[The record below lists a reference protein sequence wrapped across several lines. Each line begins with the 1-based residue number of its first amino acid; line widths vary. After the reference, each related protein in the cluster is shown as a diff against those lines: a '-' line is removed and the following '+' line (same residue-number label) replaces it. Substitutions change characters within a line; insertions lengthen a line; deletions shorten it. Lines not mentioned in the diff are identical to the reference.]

1 MRVVSGAAYTLFAM
15 SSLFDDDFLA
25 DLARAGGEPPPEEP
39 EIPEEAPGDPTVP
52 AGQAPEQVPHD
63 LFEGWDLAPSA
74 GPGPAA
80 GFGERAGRAGADA
93 YGEEP
98 YGEPEAYYR
107 NGAPRPAVDPAALL
121 EGMNEQQ
128 RAAVVHAG
136 SPLLIVAG
144 AGSGKTRVLTH
155 RIAHLLGA
163 RRAHPGEILA
173 ITFTNKAAGEMKER
187 VTDLVGQRAN
197 AMWVSTFHSACV
209 RILRRE
215 SKKLGFTSSFSIY
228 DAADSKRLMALVC
241 HDLDLDPKRFPPK
254 SFSAK
259 ISNLKN
265 ELIDEE
271 TYAAQVGGDGAGSGG
286 GFEKTLAEA
295 YTMYQARL
303 REANAL
309 DFDDIIMTTV
319 HLLQAFPDVSEHYR
333 RRFRHVLVD
342 EYQDTNHAQYTLVR
356 ELVGPAE
363 SAAELCVVG
372 DADQS
377 IYAFRGATIRNIL
390 QFEEDYPNATTILLE
405 QNYRSTQTI
414 LSAANA
420 VIERNEN
427 RRPKNLWTDAGAGAT
442 ITGYVADTEH
452 DEAQF
457 VADEID
463 RLTDAG
469 DARAGDVAVFYRTNA
484 QSRVFE
490 EVFIRVGLPYKVVG
504 GVRFYER
511 KEVRDILAYLRVLA
525 NPEDTVPLR
534 RILNVPKR
542 GIGERAKA
550 MIDALAQRERI
561 SFAQALRRV
570 DEAYGMAARSVNA
583 VKRLNV
589 LLEDLRTIVESGVGP
604 VTVLEAVLE
613 RTGYLAELQAST
625 DPQDETRVEN
635 LQELAAVALEFEQE
649 RGVTPG
655 EPVDAGARPA
665 AGYAGAGE
673 TAAPAAVAEGVVAR
687 GVEAGAGANFGAA
700 GGPDESDTAVRPV
713 AAQAAAVGAE
723 DAAAAGAGATTGTLA
738 DFLDKV
744 ALVADSD
751 QIPDEDAEGTGVI
764 TLMTL
769 HTAKGLE
776 FPVVFLTGLEDGVF
790 PHMRALGQV
799 NELEEERRLAYVG
812 ITRAR
817 ERLYLTRSTM
827 RSAWGQPA
835 YNPLSRFLDEIP
847 DQFLTWKRT
856 GPAMPSASMSSVAS
870 SLSSSLSAS
879 ARSGGGRGTSNA
891 FPTRRVKDRPVVSL
905 AVGDRV
911 THDSFGLGTV
921 VGVKGSGDA
930 AEATIDFGE
939 EKPKRLLLRYAPVE
953 KL

>member
-1 MRVVSGAAYTLFAM
+1 M
-15 SSLFDDDFLA
+15 SSLFDDSFLA
-25 DLARAGGEPPPEEP
+25 DLQAPDDAAGSAPPPPEP
-39 EIPEEAPGDPTVP
+39 GSAHGPDDAPD
-52 AGQAPEQVPHD
+52 D
-63 LFEGWDLAPSA
+63 LFGGRFNEPPS
-74 GPGPAA
+74 G
-80 GFGERAGRAGADA
+80 GRD
-93 YGEEP
+93 
-98 YGEPEAYYR
+98 AYYR
-107 NGAPRPAVDPAALL
+107 DGAARPVVDPAQLL
-121 EGMNEQQ
+121 EGLNEQQ

-136 SPLLIVAG
+136 GPLLIVAG

-163 RRAHPGEILA
+163 RGVHSGEILA

-187 VTDLVGQRAN
+187 VEELVGPRAK

-215 SKKLGFTSSFSIY
+215 SKQLGFTSSFSIY

-241 HDLDLDPKRFPPK
+241 RDLDLDPKQFPPK
-254 SFSAK
+254 AFSAQV
-259 ISNLKN
+259 SNLKN

-271 TYAAQVGGDGAGSGG
+271 DYARQAENA
-286 GFEKTLAEA
+286 FEKKVAEA
-295 YTMYQARL
+295 YALYQARL
-303 REANAL
+303 RQANAL

-319 HLLQAFPDVSEHYR
+319 HLLQAFPDVAEHYR

-356 ELVGPAE
+356 ELVGTGE
-363 SAAELCVVG
+363 NTAELCVVG

-390 QFEEDYPNATTILLE
+390 QFEEDYPQATTILLE

-414 LSAANA
+414 LTAANA
-420 VIERNEN
+420 VIERNAG
-427 RRPKNLWTDAGAGAT
+427 RRAKNLWTEAGDGPV
-442 ITGYVADTEH
+442 IIGYVADQEH
-452 DEAQF
+452 DEAQYI
-457 VADEID
+457 AEEID

-469 DARAGDVAVFYRTNA
+469 DSRPGDVAVFYRTNA

-511 KEVRDILAYLRVLA
+511 KEVRDILAYLRVLS

-542 GIGERAKA
+542 GIGDRAEA
-550 MIDALAQRERI
+550 MIDALSLREKI

-570 DEAYGMAARSVNA
+570 DEAYGMAARSSNA
-583 VKRLNV
+583 VKRFNE
-589 LLEDLRTIVESGVGP
+589 LLEELRTIVESGAGP
-604 VTVLEAVLE
+604 ATVLEAVLE

-649 RGVTPG
+649 R
-655 EPVDAGARPA
+655 A
-665 AGYAGAGE
+665 A
-673 TAAPAAVAEGVVAR
+673 
-687 GVEAGAGANFGAA
+687 
-700 GGPDESDTAVRPV
+700 
-713 AAQAAAVGAE
+713 AE
-723 DAAAAGAGATTGTLA
+723 DAEPGTLGE
-738 DFLDKV
+738 FLERV

-751 QIPDEDAEGTGVI
+751 QIPDDEEGGGVI

-776 FPVVFLTGLEDGVF
+776 FPVVFLTGMEDGVF
-790 PHMRALGQV
+790 PHMRALGQTK
-799 NELEEERRLAYVG
+799 ELEEERRLAYVG

-817 ERLYLTRSTM
+817 ERLYVTRSTM
-827 RSAWGQPA
+827 RSAWGQPS
-835 YNPLSRFLDEIP
+835 YNPASRFLEEIP
-847 DQFLTWKRT
+847 PTLIDWKRT
-856 GPAMPSASMSSVAS
+856 GPVAGPGAAMSAAAS
-870 SLSSSLSAS
+870 SLSSSQS
-879 ARSGGGRGTSNA
+879 ARAKAGSKGFA
-891 FPTRRVKDRPVVSL
+891 TRRTTDRPVIAL
-905 AVGDRV
+905 TVGDRV
-911 THDSFGLGTV
+911 THDQFGLGTV
-921 VGVKGSGDA
+921 VGVSGTGSDA
-930 AEATIDFGE
+930 QATVDFGE

>member
-1 MRVVSGAAYTLFAM
+1 M
-15 SSLFDDDFLA
+15 SSLFDDSFLA
-25 DLARAGGEPPPEEP
+25 DLEPSGEEPPPPPEDAAPEP
-39 EIPEEAPGDPTVP
+39 VPDDLFGGAFDAPVQRSGP
-52 AGQAPEQVPHD
+52 AG
-63 LFEGWDLAPSA
+63 G
-74 GPGPAA
+74 G
-80 GFGERAGRAGADA
+80 
-93 YGEEP
+93 
-98 YGEPEAYYR
+98 YYR
-107 NGAPRPAVDPAALL
+107 DGAPRAVIDPAALL
-121 EGMNEQQ
+121 EGLNEQQ
-128 RAAVVHAG
+128 RAAVVHSG
-136 SPLLIVAG
+136 GPLLIVAG

-163 RRAHPGEILA
+163 RGVHPGQILA

-187 VTDLVGQRAN
+187 VGDLVGPRAN
-197 AMWVSTFHSACV
+197 AMWVLTFHSACV

-241 HDLDLDPKRFPPK
+241 RDLDLDPKRFPPK

-271 TYAAQVGGDGAGSGG
+271 EFAGQAAD

-295 YTMYQARL
+295 YAMYQARL

-319 HLLQAFPDVSEHYR
+319 HLLQAFPDVADHYR

-356 ELVGPAE
+356 ELVGPGTAE
-363 SAAELCVVG
+363 VPAAEVCVVG

-390 QFEEDYPNATTILLE
+390 QFEEDYPDATTILLE

-427 RRPKNLWTDAGAGAT
+427 RRPKNLWTEAGAGAT

-469 DARAGDVAVFYRTNA
+469 EAKAGDVAVFYRTNA

-490 EVFIRVGLPYKVVG
+490 EILIRVGLPYKVVG

-511 KEVRDILAYLRVLA
+511 KEVRDVLAYLRVLA

-542 GIGERAKA
+542 GIGDRAEA
-550 MIDALAQRERI
+550 MIDALSLREKI
-561 SFAQALRRV
+561 TFPQALRRV
-570 DEAYGMAARSVNA
+570 DEAYGMAARSANA
-583 VKRLNV
+583 VKRFNV
-589 LLEDLRTIVESGVGP
+589 LMEELRTVVESGAGP
-604 VTVLEAVLE
+604 ATVLEAVLE

-625 DPQDETRVEN
+625 DPQDETRIEN

-649 RGVTPG
+649 R
-655 EPVDAGARPA
+655 
-665 AGYAGAGE
+665 
-673 TAAPAAVAEGVVAR
+673 
-687 GVEAGAGANFGAA
+687 
-700 GGPDESDTAVRPV
+700 
-713 AAQAAAVGAE
+713 AE
-723 DAAAAGAGATTGTLA
+723 DNPGTLA
-738 DFLDKV
+738 DFLEKV

-751 QIPDEDAEGTGVI
+751 QIPDEDTDGGGVV

-790 PHMRALGQV
+790 PHMRALGQTK
-799 NELEEERRLAYVG
+799 ELEEERRLAYVG

-827 RSAWGQPA
+827 RSAWGQPS
-835 YNPLSRFLDEIP
+835 YNPPSRFLEEIP
-847 DQFLTWKRT
+847 EEYVQWKRT
-856 GPAMPSASMSSVAS
+856 GPATPSASMGAVGGSGRSGS
-870 SLSSSLSAS
+870 GGSGG
-879 ARSGGGRGTSNA
+879 SGGGIMSSRSKAGPSGFA
-891 FPTRRVKDRPVVSL
+891 TRRAADRPVVQL

-921 VGVKGSGDA
+921 VTVKGSGDN

-939 EKPKRLLLRYAPVE
+939 AKPKRLLLRYAPVE

>member
-1 MRVVSGAAYTLFAM
+1 M
-15 SSLFDDDFLA
+15 SSLFDDSFLA
-25 DLARAGGEPPPEEP
+25 DLGPKGEEEHPPPPEDEHEP
-39 EIPEEAPGDPTVP
+39 VPEEVP
-52 AGQAPEQVPHD
+52 AD
-63 LFEGWDLAPSA
+63 LFGGRFDAPVHT
-74 GPGPAA
+74 
-80 GFGERAGRAGADA
+80 
-93 YGEEP
+93 
-98 YGEPEAYYR
+98 EAYYR
-107 NGAPRPAVDPAALL
+107 DGAARPPVDAAALL
-121 EGMNEQQ
+121 EGLNDEQK
-128 RAAVVHAG
+128 AAVVHAG
-136 SPLLIVAG
+136 GPLLIVAG

-155 RIAHLLGA
+155 RIAHLLA
-163 RRAHPGEILA
+163 ERHVHPGQILA

-187 VTDLVGQRAN
+187 VEQLVGPRAN

-241 HDLDLDPKRFPPK
+241 RDLDLDPKRFPPK

-271 TYAAQVGGDGAGSGG
+271 TFAQTAAD
-286 GFEKTLAEA
+286 GFEKSLAEA
-295 YTMYQARL
+295 YAMYQARL

-319 HLLQAFPDVSEHYR
+319 HLLQAFPDVAEHYR

-356 ELVGPAE
+356 ELVGRGTADIR
-363 SAAELCVVG
+363 AAELCVVG

-390 QFEEDYPNATTILLE
+390 QFEEDYPDATTILLE
-405 QNYRSTQTI
+405 QNYRSSQTI

-427 RRPKNLWTDAGAGAT
+427 RRPKNLWTDAGAGPK

-457 VADEID
+457 VSDEID

-469 DARAGDVAVFYRTNA
+469 DAKAGDVAVFYRTNA

-490 EVFIRVGLPYKVVG
+490 EIFIRVGLPYKVVG

-511 KEVRDILAYLRVLA
+511 KEVRDVLAYLRVLA

-542 GIGERAKA
+542 GIGERAEA
-550 MIDALAQRERI
+550 MIDALSSREKI
-561 SFAQALRRV
+561 TFPQALRRV
-570 DEAYGMAARSVNA
+570 DEAYGMAARSANA
-583 VKRLNV
+583 VKRFNV
-589 LLEDLRTIVESGVGP
+589 LMEELRTIVESGAGP
-604 VTVLEAVLE
+604 ATILEAVLE

-625 DPQDETRVEN
+625 DPQDETRIEN
-635 LQELAAVALEFEQE
+635 LQELAAVALEFEQD
-649 RGVTPG
+649 RGEENP
-655 EPVDAGARPA
+655 
-665 AGYAGAGE
+665 
-673 TAAPAAVAEGVVAR
+673 
-687 GVEAGAGANFGAA
+687 
-700 GGPDESDTAVRPV
+700 
-713 AAQAAAVGAE
+713 
-723 DAAAAGAGATTGTLA
+723 GTLA
-738 DFLDKV
+738 DFLEQV

-751 QIPDEDAEGTGVI
+751 QIPDEDEEGSGVI

-776 FPVVFLTGLEDGVF
+776 FPVVFLTGMEDGVF
-790 PHMRALGQV
+790 PHMRALGQTK
-799 NELEEERRLAYVG
+799 ELEEERRLAYVG

-817 ERLYLTRSTM
+817 ERLYVTRSTM
-827 RSAWGQPA
+827 RSAWGQPS
-835 YNPLSRFLDEIP
+835 YNPPSRFLEEIP
-847 DQFLTWKRT
+847 DDHVQWRRT
-856 GPAMPSASMSSVAS
+856 GPATPSASMGGLTS
-870 SLSSSLSAS
+870 
-879 ARSGGGRGTSNA
+879 RSGGSGGFGGGVGATLSSARAKGPSGFA
-891 FPTRRVKDRPVVSL
+891 TRRTKDREVVSL

-921 VGVKGSGDA
+921 VGVKGSGDN
-930 AEATIDFGE
+930 AEATIDFGG

>member
-1 MRVVSGAAYTLFAM
+1 M
-15 SSLFDDDFLA
+15 SSLFDDSFLA
-25 DLARAGGEPPPEEP
+25 DLQGPRAHEEEPPPPP
-39 EIPEEAPGDPTVP
+39 EDEHGPESVP
-52 AGQAPEQVPHD
+52 DD
-63 LFEGWDLAPSA
+63 LFGGKFDVP
-74 GPGPAA
+74 PD
-80 GFGERAGRAGADA
+80 RDA
-93 YGEEP
+93 H
-98 YGEPEAYYR
+98 YR
-107 NGAPRPAVDPAALL
+107 GGAPRPVLDAAALL
-121 EGMNEQQ
+121 EGLNDNQ
-128 RAAVVHAG
+128 RAAVAHAG
-136 SPLLIVAG
+136 TPLLIVAG

-155 RIAHLLGA
+155 RIAHLLA
-163 RRAHPGEILA
+163 ERNVHPGQILA

-187 VTDLVGQRAN
+187 VEHLVGPRAN
-197 AMWVSTFHSACV
+197 AMWVMTFHSACV

-215 SKKLGFTSSFSIY
+215 SKRLGFTSSFSIY

-241 HDLDLDPKRFPPK
+241 RDLDLDPKRYPPK

-271 TYAAQVGGDGAGSGG
+271 DFAAQAAD
-286 GFEKTLAEA
+286 GFEKTLAQA
-295 YTMYQARL
+295 YAMYQSRL

-309 DFDDIIMTTV
+309 DFDDLIMTTV
-319 HLLQAFPDVSEHYR
+319 NLLRAFPDVAEHYR

-356 ELVGPAE
+356 ELVGTSEHPVDVPPNE
-363 SAAELCVVG
+363 YDVPPAELCVVG

-420 VIERNEN
+420 VIERNES
-427 RRPKNLWTDAGAGAT
+427 RRPKNLWTNAGAGAR

-469 DARAGDVAVFYRTNA
+469 DAKAGDVAVFYRTNA

-490 EVFIRVGLPYKVVG
+490 EIFIRVGLPYKVVG

-511 KEVRDILAYLRVLA
+511 KEVRDVLAYLRVLA
-525 NPEDTVPLR
+525 NPEDSVPLR

-542 GIGERAKA
+542 GIGDRAEA
-550 MIDALAQRERI
+550 MIDALSQREKI
-561 SFAQALRRV
+561 SFPQALKRV
-570 DEAYGMAARSVNA
+570 DEAYGMASRSTNA
-583 VKRLNV
+583 VKRFNALMD
-589 LLEDLRTIVESGVGP
+589 DLRTIVESGAGP
-604 VTVLEAVLE
+604 ATVLEAVLE

-625 DPQDETRVEN
+625 DPQDETRIEN

-649 RGVTPG
+649 SG
-655 EPVDAGARPA
+655 E
-665 AGYAGAGE
+665 
-673 TAAPAAVAEGVVAR
+673 AEGE
-687 GVEAGAGANFGAA
+687 GE
-700 GGPDESDTAVRPV
+700 
-713 AAQAAAVGAE
+713 
-723 DAAAAGAGATTGTLA
+723 AAAAAPVGLA
-738 DFLDKV
+738 AFLERV

-751 QIPDEDAEGTGVI
+751 QIPDDEEDGSGVI

-776 FPVVFLTGLEDGVF
+776 FPVVFLTGMEDGVF
-790 PHMRALGQV
+790 PHMRALGQAK
-799 NELEEERRLAYVG
+799 ELEEERRLAYVG

-817 ERLYLTRSTM
+817 ERLYLTRSAL
-827 RSAWGQPA
+827 RSAWGQPS
-835 YNPLSRFLDEIP
+835 YNPPSRFLEEIP
-847 DQFLTWKRT
+847 PTHVDWKRT
-856 GPAMPSASMSSVAS
+856 GATAPVSSGPVSGVAA
-870 SLSSSLSAS
+870 SLSSSRSRSSA
-879 ARSGGGRGTSNA
+879 AGASGFA
-891 FPTRRVKDRPVVSL
+891 TRRGAADKPVVAL
-905 AVGDRV
+905 TVGDRV
-911 THDSFGLGTV
+911 THDQFGLGTV
-921 VGVKGSGDA
+921 VGVKGTGA
-930 AEATIDFGE
+930 NAEATVDFGDT
-939 EKPKRLLLRYAPVE
+939 KPKRLLLRYAPVE